1 MYFPPTDP
9 KWQNASS
16 DKFVEF
22 AKDIILRKNGV
33 INNVDV
39 TIISEVPKISP
50 YREKFTQQ
58 LAKILEIP
66 EDAVNIKATTTET
79 MGFTG
84 RKEGI
89 ACQAIAS
96 IIIGFI

>member
-89 ACQAIAS
+89 ACQAVAS
-96 IIIGFI
+96 IAIESI